1 MKLSFRERAERRG
14 RARGLLRDK
23 SGYAVNVTVRP
34 KAHHRSKVNTVTA
47 ALALARANITLLRAK
62 RTIEQMLKCGEVS
75 VHLPKVN
82 MRRLTRELKAA
93 GVTVCEIVSKP
104 VDVRAL
110 RQRLGLTQEQFA
122 LKFNLG
128 LDTVQSWEQ
137 GDRTPDR
144 YANNYLRVIERDHA
158 AAARAQEKA

>member
-62 RTIEQMLKCGEVS
+62 RTIEYMLQSGEAS

-82 MRRLTRELKAA
+82 MRRLTRELRVA
-93 GVTVCEIVSKP
+93 GVAVCAIVSKP

-110 RQRLGLTQEQFA
+110 RHRLGLTQEQFA
-122 LKFNLG
+122 LRFNLS

-137 GDRTPDR
+137 GERTPDR

-158 AAARAQEKA
+158 AAARAQEEA

>member
-1 MKLSFRERAERRG
+1 MRSSFRERAERRG
-14 RARGLLRDK
+14 RVRGLPRDS

-34 KAHHRSKVNTVTA
+34 KTLHRSKVNTVTA
-47 ALALARANITLLRAK
+47 ALALARGNITLLRAK
-62 RTIEQMLKCGEVS
+62 RAIEYMLQRGEAS
-75 VHLPKVN
+75 VHLPKAN
-82 MRRLTRELKAA
+82 MRRLRRELKAA
-93 GVTVCEIVSKP
+93 GVAVCEIVSRP
-104 VDVRAL
+104 VDVKAL
-110 RQRLGLTQEQFA
+110 RRKLRLTQEQFA

-158 AAARAQEKA
+158 GAARAQEEA

>member
-1 MKLSFRERAERRG
+1 MNSSFRERAERRG
-14 RARGLLRDK
+14 RVRGLPRDK

-34 KAHHRSKVNTVTA
+34 AHHRSKINTVTA
-47 ALALARANITLLRAK
+47 ALALARANIALLRAK
-62 RTIEQMLKCGEVS
+62 RTIEYMLRHGEAS
-75 VHLPKVN
+75 VHLPKAN
-82 MRRLTRELKAA
+82 MRRLKRELKAA
-93 GVTVCEIVSKP
+93 GVAVCTIVSKP

-110 RQRLGLTQEQFA
+110 RELLGLTQEQFA
-122 LKFNLG
+122 LRFNLG

-158 AAARAQEKA
+158 LAARAQEKA